1 MTMEERSTVLVT
13 ATGGPAGLA
22 AIRSL
27 QRVGEFKLIAVD
39 ADSLAPG
46 LYAKEVIPYT
56 VPLAKEQSYVD
67 VLFDICEKEEV
78 KVVLPCSDEE
88 IYTLSKSK
96 PFFDHSGIEM
106 PISDHN
112 LIVKASD
119 KWKLILSIS
128 KFGIRVPETFCPT
141 TIKEFEET
149 IRKMDFPI
157 VVRPRVSRGARGV
170 TFCENKNEA
179 MFAFRLLN
187 RKYSGVIV
195 QEVIPGGSGSV
206 FVVQTLWDKQHA
218 LCATAV
224 MQKLRERP
232 STGGVAVAGKT
243 VHNDQLRDLG
253 VSVIKKLGPWTGPA
267 GVELKISTSD
277 GQPYVMEVNPRL
289 QGVTYLFTKAG
300 INFPHL
306 WVLVALDKKF
316 TPQLKYEEQYFTRYW
331 NDVVIGEEDL
341 IKAYR

>member
-1 MTMEERSTVLVT
+1 MEERSTVLVT

-22 AIRSL
+22 ALRSL
-27 QRVGEFKLIAVD
+27 QGVREFRLVAVD

-46 LYAKEVIPYT
+46 LYAKEVIPYP

-67 VLFDICEKEEV
+67 VLFDICEREKV

-88 IYTLSKSK
+88 IYALSKSK
-96 PFFDHSGIEM
+96 LHFDHGGIEM
-106 PISDHN
+106 PISDHK

-128 KFGIRVPETFCPT
+128 KFGIRVPETFSPA

-149 IRKMDFPI
+149 IQKLGFPV

-170 TFCENKNEA
+170 TFCKNKNEA
-179 MFAFRLLN
+179 MFAFRLLKQ
-187 RKYSGVIV
+187 KYSSVIV
-195 QEVIPGGSGSV
+195 QEFVPGGRGSV

-243 VHNDQLRDLG
+243 VYNDRLRDLG
-253 VSVIKKLGPWTGPA
+253 VSVIEKLGPWIGPA

-289 QGVTYLFTKAG
+289 QGVTHLFTKAG

-316 TPQLKYEEQYFTRYW
+316 TPQFKYEERYFTRYW
-331 NDVVIGEEDL
+331 NDIVIGEEDL
-341 IKAYR
+341 IKAYRL